1 MIHKFDDIPADIN
14 TRKDVVVLVDEAHR
28 TTGGDLGNYLVAALP
43 NATYIGF
50 TGTPID
56 NLAKG
61 KGTFKV
67 FGIDDQR
74 GYLDKYSIAESI
86 DDGTTVQLNY
96 ALALQ
101 TSW

>member
-28 TTGGDLGNYLVAALP
+28 TTGGDLRNYLVAALP

-56 NLAKG
+56 NIAKG
-61 KGTFKV
+61 KGIPSRSSVSMT
-67 FGIDDQR
+67 IR
-74 GYLDKYSIAESI
+74 A
-86 DDGTTVQLNY
+86 
-96 ALALQ
+96 
-101 TSW
+101 TSTSTLLLSLLMMQPQCS